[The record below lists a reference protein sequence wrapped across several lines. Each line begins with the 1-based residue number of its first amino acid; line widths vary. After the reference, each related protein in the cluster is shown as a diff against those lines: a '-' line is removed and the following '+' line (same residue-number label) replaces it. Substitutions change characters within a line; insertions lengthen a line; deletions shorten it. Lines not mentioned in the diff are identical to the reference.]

1 MEQTISKFPNP
12 FGSVAPHKLFAW
24 GLSATV
30 GYGFAIW
37 GVRIYQNQTVEL
49 GGQLLVVLM
58 QAFVLPALLYGA
70 DRLRRRL
77 PADATALF
85 GGLLFAQI
93 PRLAASAGSAW
104 LYAWLLPLGNGSV
117 SPLQETMRA
126 GGSAV
131 LGSVTVLCG
140 IWSMIWG
147 WQAFCRATH
156 AKGLRSIAVY
166 AGCYVLAGH
175 PARNHSSNAAARLAL
190 ELVAKTTKGNT
201 GGSGQSERLSR
212 SARFIGQSGRFCRS
226 YRLRRRSIS
235 KRDLQRNRSRTATVA
250 APAGR

>member
-37 GVRIYQNQTVEL
+37 
-49 GGQLLVVLM
+49 
-58 QAFVLPALLYGA
+58 
-70 DRLRRRL
+70 
-77 PADATALF
+77 

-166 AGCYVLAGH
+166 AGCYVLA
-175 PARNHSSNAAARLAL
+175 AILLAIIL
-190 ELVAKTTKGNT
+190 QT
-201 GGSGQSERLSR
+201 
-212 SARFIGQSGRFCRS
+212 
-226 YRLRRRSIS
+226 LRHGWH
-235 KRDLQRNRSRTATVA
+235 LNW
-250 APAGR
+250 

>member
-1 MEQTISKFPNP
+1 
-12 FGSVAPHKLFAW
+12 
-24 GLSATV
+24 V

-166 AGCYVLAGH
+166 AGCYVLA
-175 PARNHSSNAAARLAL
+175 AILLAIIL
-190 ELVAKTTKGNT
+190 QT
-201 GGSGQSERLSR
+201 
-212 SARFIGQSGRFCRS
+212 
-226 YRLRRRSIS
+226 LRHGWH
-235 KRDLQRNRSRTATVA
+235 LNW
-250 APAGR
+250 

>member
-147 WQAFCRATH
+147 
-156 AKGLRSIAVY
+156 
-166 AGCYVLAGH
+166 
-175 PARNHSSNAAARLAL
+175 
-190 ELVAKTTKGNT
+190 
-201 GGSGQSERLSR
+201 
-212 SARFIGQSGRFCRS
+212 
-226 YRLRRRSIS
+226 
-235 KRDLQRNRSRTATVA
+235 
-250 APAGR
+250 

>member
-85 GGLLFAQI
+85 GG
-93 PRLAASAGSAW
+93 
-104 LYAWLLPLGNGSV
+104 
-117 SPLQETMRA
+117 RA

-166 AGCYVLAGH
+166 AGCYVLA
-175 PARNHSSNAAARLAL
+175 AILLAIIL
-190 ELVAKTTKGNT
+190 QT
-201 GGSGQSERLSR
+201 
-212 SARFIGQSGRFCRS
+212 
-226 YRLRRRSIS
+226 LRHGWH
-235 KRDLQRNRSRTATVA
+235 LNW
-250 APAGR
+250 

>member
-104 LYAWLLPLGNGSV
+104 LYAWLLPLGNGSGV
-117 SPLQETMRA
+117 GRH
-126 GGSAV
+126 SAV
-131 LGSVTVLCG
+131 RRTRRASAASPSTPDAMSSRPSCSQSFFKRCG
-140 IWSMIWG
+140 
-147 WQAFCRATH
+147 T
-156 AKGLRSIAVY
+156 
-166 AGCYVLAGH
+166 AG
-175 PARNHSSNAAARLAL
+175 
-190 ELVAKTTKGNT
+190 T
-201 GGSGQSERLSR
+201 
-212 SARFIGQSGRFCRS
+212 
-226 YRLRRRSIS
+226 
-235 KRDLQRNRSRTATVA
+235 
-250 APAGR
+250 

>member
-1 MEQTISKFPNP
+1 MGPVGN
-12 FGSVAPHKLFAW
+12 G
-24 GLSATV
+24 GL
-30 GYGFAIW
+30 
-37 GVRIYQNQTVEL
+37 
-49 GGQLLVVLM
+49 
-58 QAFVLPALLYGA
+58 
-70 DRLRRRL
+70 RLRHLGCADLPEPDGRIGRATAGRADAGIRSARTALRCRPAPPARL

-166 AGCYVLAGH
+166 AGCYVLA
-175 PARNHSSNAAARLAL
+175 AILLAIIL
-190 ELVAKTTKGNT
+190 QT
-201 GGSGQSERLSR
+201 
-212 SARFIGQSGRFCRS
+212 
-226 YRLRRRSIS
+226 LRHGWH
-235 KRDLQRNRSRTATVA
+235 LNW
-250 APAGR
+250 

>member
-70 DRLRRRL
+70 DRLRRRF

-104 LYAWLLPLGNGSV
+104 LYALVLLCPL
-117 SPLQETMRA
+117 LYLA
-126 GGSAV
+126 IIV
-131 LGSVTVLCG
+131 LMFV
-140 IWSMIWG
+140 II
-147 WQAFCRATH
+147 
-156 AKGLRSIAVY
+156 
-166 AGCYVLAGH
+166 
-175 PARNHSSNAAARLAL
+175 HSL
-190 ELVAKTTKGNT
+190 
-201 GGSGQSERLSR
+201 
-212 SARFIGQSGRFCRS
+212 
-226 YRLRRRSIS
+226 RRSIREERTLD
-235 KRDLQRNRSRTATVA
+235 KRNVWYLRAIGMLTIVTELISDTVDWVMNSRAAELLAGSGYTVDAGFHVSYAMIIMGILILFA
-250 APAGR
+250 AEVFAIGQNLSEEQKLTI

>member
-117 SPLQETMRA
+117 SPLQETKPSR
-126 GGSAV
+126 
-131 LGSVTVLCG
+131 
-140 IWSMIWG
+140 
-147 WQAFCRATH
+147 CRAAT
-156 AKGLRSIAVY
+156 
-166 AGCYVLAGH
+166 
-175 PARNHSSNAAARLAL
+175 
-190 ELVAKTTKGNT
+190 
-201 GGSGQSERLSR
+201 
-212 SARFIGQSGRFCRS
+212 ARFRRCKRRCGREVRPFWAASPFC
-226 YRLRRRSIS
+226 
-235 KRDLQRNRSRTATVA
+235 A
-250 APAGR
+250 AFGA

>member
-12 FGSVAPHKLFAW
+12 FGSVAPHKLFAC
-24 GLSATV
+24 LSATV

-70 DRLRRRL
+70 DRLRRRF

-104 LYAWLLPLGNGSV
+104 LYALVMLCPLLYL
-117 SPLQETMRA
+117 
-126 GGSAV
+126 
-131 LGSVTVLCG
+131 
-140 IWSMIWG
+140 
-147 WQAFCRATH
+147 
-156 AKGLRSIAVY
+156 
-166 AGCYVLAGH
+166 
-175 PARNHSSNAAARLAL
+175 
-190 ELVAKTTKGNT
+190 
-201 GGSGQSERLSR
+201 
-212 SARFIGQSGRFCRS
+212 FIEG
-226 YRLRRRSIS
+226 
-235 KRDLQRNRSRTATVA
+235 
-250 APAGR
+250 

>member
-30 GYGFAIW
+30 GYGFAI
-37 GVRIYQNQTVEL
+37 YQNQTVKL

-70 DRLRRRL
+70 DRLRRRF

-166 AGCYVLAGH
+166 AGCYVLA
-175 PARNHSSNAAARLAL
+175 AILLAIIL
-190 ELVAKTTKGNT
+190 QT
-201 GGSGQSERLSR
+201 
-212 SARFIGQSGRFCRS
+212 
-226 YRLRRRSIS
+226 LRHGWH
-235 KRDLQRNRSRTATVA
+235 LNW
-250 APAGR
+250 

>member
-93 PRLAASAGSAW
+93 PRLAASAAAHGS
-104 LYAWLLPLGNGSV
+104 
-117 SPLQETMRA
+117 
-126 GGSAV
+126 
-131 LGSVTVLCG
+131 
-140 IWSMIWG
+140 
-147 WQAFCRATH
+147 TH
-156 AKGLRSIAVY
+156 
-166 AGCYVLAGH
+166 GCC
-175 PARNHSSNAAARLAL
+175 
-190 ELVAKTTKGNT
+190 
-201 GGSGQSERLSR
+201 R
-212 SARFIGQSGRFCRS
+212 SATARFRHCKRRCGQEVRPFWAASPFC
-226 YRLRRRSIS
+226 
-235 KRDLQRNRSRTATVA
+235 A
-250 APAGR
+250 AFGA

>member
-1 MEQTISKFPNP
+1 MGPVGN
-12 FGSVAPHKLFAW
+12 G
-24 GLSATV
+24 GLRLRHLGCADLPEPDGRIGRATA
-30 GYGFAIW
+30 GRADAGI
-37 GVRIYQNQTVEL
+37 RS
-49 GGQLLVVLM
+49 
-58 QAFVLPALLYGA
+58 PALLYGA
-70 DRLRRRL
+70 DRLRRRF

-117 SPLQETMRA
+117 SPLQETMQA

-166 AGCYVLAGH
+166 AGCYVLA
-175 PARNHSSNAAARLAL
+175 AILLAIIL
-190 ELVAKTTKGNT
+190 
-201 GGSGQSERLSR
+201 QM
-212 SARFIGQSGRFCRS
+212 
-226 YRLRRRSIS
+226 LRHGWH
-235 KRDLQRNRSRTATVA
+235 LNW
-250 APAGR
+250 

>member
-24 GLSATV
+24 GLLATV

-70 DRLRRRL
+70 DRLRRRF

-117 SPLQETMRA
+117 SPLQETMQS

-166 AGCYVLAGH
+166 AGCYVLA
-175 PARNHSSNAAARLAL
+175 AILLAIIL
-190 ELVAKTTKGNT
+190 QT
-201 GGSGQSERLSR
+201 
-212 SARFIGQSGRFCRS
+212 
-226 YRLRRRSIS
+226 LRHGWH
-235 KRDLQRNRSRTATVA
+235 LNW
-250 APAGR
+250 

>member
-12 FGSVAPHKLFAW
+12 FGSFAPHKLFAW

-30 GYGFAIW
+30 GYGFAVW

-77 PADATALF
+77 PA
-85 GGLLFAQI
+85 
-93 PRLAASAGSAW
+93 
-104 LYAWLLPLGNGSV
+104 GSV
-117 SPLQETMRA
+117 SPLQETMQA

-166 AGCYVLAGH
+166 AGCYVLA
-175 PARNHSSNAAARLAL
+175 AILLAIIL
-190 ELVAKTTKGNT
+190 QT
-201 GGSGQSERLSR
+201 
-212 SARFIGQSGRFCRS
+212 
-226 YRLRRRSIS
+226 LRHGWH
-235 KRDLQRNRSRTATVA
+235 LNW
-250 APAGR
+250 

>member
-30 GYGFAIW
+30 GYGFA
-37 GVRIYQNQTVEL
+37 
-49 GGQLLVVLM
+49 
-58 QAFVLPALLYGA
+58 
-70 DRLRRRL
+70 DRLRRRF

-117 SPLQETMRA
+117 SPLQETMQA

-166 AGCYVLAGH
+166 AGCYVLA
-175 PARNHSSNAAARLAL
+175 AILLAIIL
-190 ELVAKTTKGNT
+190 QT
-201 GGSGQSERLSR
+201 
-212 SARFIGQSGRFCRS
+212 
-226 YRLRRRSIS
+226 LRHGWH
-235 KRDLQRNRSRTATVA
+235 LNW
-250 APAGR
+250 

>member
-24 GLSATV
+24 GLLATV

-70 DRLRRRL
+70 DRLRRRF

-117 SPLQETMRA
+117 SPLQETMQA
-126 GGSAV
+126 GG
-131 LGSVTVLCG
+131 L
-140 IWSMIWG
+140 
-147 WQAFCRATH
+147 
-156 AKGLRSIAVY
+156 LRSVENGPCPVGIRVRF
-166 AGCYVLAGH
+166 
-175 PARNHSSNAAARLAL
+175 PADVRIRYESCHKYIHIFVSL
-190 ELVAKTTKGNT
+190 
-201 GGSGQSERLSR
+201 
-212 SARFIGQSGRFCRS
+212 
-226 YRLRRRSIS
+226 
-235 KRDLQRNRSRTATVA
+235 NRYFLF
-250 APAGR
+250 G

>member
-58 QAFVLPALLYGA
+58 QAFVLPALLYG
-70 DRLRRRL
+70 
-77 PADATALF
+77 
-85 GGLLFAQI
+85 
-93 PRLAASAGSAW
+93 
-104 LYAWLLPLGNGSV
+104 
-117 SPLQETMRA
+117 
-126 GGSAV
+126 
-131 LGSVTVLCG
+131 VTVLCG

-166 AGCYVLAGH
+166 AGCYVLA
-175 PARNHSSNAAARLAL
+175 AILLAIIL
-190 ELVAKTTKGNT
+190 QT
-201 GGSGQSERLSR
+201 
-212 SARFIGQSGRFCRS
+212 
-226 YRLRRRSIS
+226 LRHGWH
-235 KRDLQRNRSRTATVA
+235 LNW
-250 APAGR
+250 

>member
-1 MEQTISKFPNP
+1 
-12 FGSVAPHKLFAW
+12 
-24 GLSATV
+24 
-30 GYGFAIW
+30 
-37 GVRIYQNQTVEL
+37 
-49 GGQLLVVLM
+49 
-58 QAFVLPALLYGA
+58 
-70 DRLRRRL
+70 RRRF
-77 PADATALF
+77 PADATTLF

-117 SPLQETMRA
+117 SPLQETMQA

-166 AGCYVLAGH
+166 AGCYVLA
-175 PARNHSSNAAARLAL
+175 AILLAIIL
-190 ELVAKTTKGNT
+190 QT
-201 GGSGQSERLSR
+201 
-212 SARFIGQSGRFCRS
+212 
-226 YRLRRRSIS
+226 LRHGWH
-235 KRDLQRNRSRTATVA
+235 LNW
-250 APAGR
+250 

>member
-70 DRLRRRL
+70 DRLRRRF

-93 PRLAASAGSAW
+93 PRLAASAGS
-104 LYAWLLPLGNGSV
+104 
-117 SPLQETMRA
+117 
-126 GGSAV
+126 
-131 LGSVTVLCG
+131 
-140 IWSMIWG
+140 
-147 WQAFCRATH
+147 RATH

-166 AGCYVLAGH
+166 AGCYVLA
-175 PARNHSSNAAARLAL
+175 AILLAIIL
-190 ELVAKTTKGNT
+190 QT
-201 GGSGQSERLSR
+201 
-212 SARFIGQSGRFCRS
+212 
-226 YRLRRRSIS
+226 LRHGWH
-235 KRDLQRNRSRTATVA
+235 LNW
-250 APAGR
+250 